1 MAPDSYVEP
10 IKSPNDK
17 KHYRYLS
24 LPNGL
29 TVLLIH
35 DPEITSQQP
44 PKEGDDGNAQ
54 VWPTCMAA
62 CLAAAAV

>member
-1 MAPDSYVEP
+1 MAPNTYVEP

-35 DPEITSQQP
+35 DPEIIIQQP
-44 PKEGDDGNAQ
+44 PVEGEDGNAQ
-54 VWPTCMAA
+54 VRPTSM
-62 CLAAAAV
+62 